1 VPYSAFILMD
11 DAVKAHVREIFSD
24 GLEIGRNPFAF
35 SKLGDSLIAN
45 AHFLRVFDLKDPTL
59 GTYDLGDYAYLQET
73 INHYAGSFDR
83 YGAAVQPGLNT
94 LMVFDPKWV
103 KNKECLPGENM
114 VDCEIRLHNP
124 SIMIVQLGTN
134 DRASSLEIKYDQIVR
149 YLIKQGI
156 IPILYTKADRGGG
169 PNNQNNEI
177 IREIAQTYKV
187 PLIDFDLLASTLPD
201 RGLKSDHTHL
211 SVAPRF
217 NYSNPATFRYGDAVH
232 NLAALIMLDQVRAAL
247 SE

>member
-1 VPYSAFILMD
+1 
-11 DAVKAHVREIFSD
+11 
-24 GLEIGRNPFAF
+24 
-35 SKLGDSLIAN
+35 
-45 AHFLRVFDLKDPTL
+45 
-59 GTYDLGDYAYLQET
+59 
-73 INHYAGSFDR
+73 
-83 YGAAVQPGLNT
+83 
-94 LMVFDPKWV
+94 
-103 KNKECLPGENM
+103 M